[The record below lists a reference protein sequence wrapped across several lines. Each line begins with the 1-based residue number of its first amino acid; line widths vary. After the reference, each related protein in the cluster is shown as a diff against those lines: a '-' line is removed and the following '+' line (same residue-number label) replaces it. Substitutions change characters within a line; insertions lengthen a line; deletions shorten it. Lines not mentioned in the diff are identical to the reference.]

1 MLLRIVAI
9 AALFV
14 PPFQAPTP
22 AKPATAA
29 ETLPDAREIVNKHIK
44 ALGGREA
51 ILAHKSMR
59 AVGTLS
65 VPASGIEGPLEMIQ
79 AAEPNRMML
88 KTSVPGIGEIL
99 EGFDG
104 SHAWSVNPMTGAM
117 LKVGKELTQTKF
129 DADFYK
135 ELYDPKNYTLKTV
148 EKTTCPAGDSTPA
161 GNAGIGRPCYKV
173 AVSRIDGVE
182 DTDFY
187 DVETGLRAGSI
198 ATRESPMGQMTMTS
212 VETGYK
218 KFGNLMQATIITQT
232 VMGVTQKITLTSVE
246 YDTVKPGDFELP
258 PSIKALIK

>member
-1 MLLRIVAI
+1 MLLRIVAM
-9 AALFV
+9 AALLFA
-14 PPFQAPTP
+14 PQQAPAP
-22 AKPATAA
+22 AKPAAAA

-44 ALGGREA
+44 AVGGREA

-65 VPASGIEGPLEMIQ
+65 VPAPGISGPLEMIQ
-79 AAEPNRMML
+79 AAEPNRMFL
-88 KTSVPGIGEIL
+88 KTSVPGIGDIL

-104 SHAWSVNPMTGAM
+104 SHAWSVSPMTGPM
-117 LKVGKELTQTKF
+117 LKVGKELTQTRF

-148 EKTTCPAGDSTPA
+148 EKTVFE
-161 GNAGIGRPCYKV
+161 GRPCYKV
-173 AVSRIDGVE
+173 SVSRIDGIQ

-198 ATRESPMGQMTMTS
+198 NTRESPMGQMTMTT

-218 KFGNLMQATIITQT
+218 KFGNLMHPTNITQT
-232 VMGVTQKITLTSVE
+232 VMGVQQTIALTAVE
-246 YDTVKPGDFELP
+246 YDTVKPEAFDP
-258 PSIKALIK
+258 PASIKALIK

>member
-1 MLLRIVAI
+1 MLLRIVAV
-9 AALFV
+9 AALLFA
-14 PPFQAPTP
+14 PLQAPAP
-22 AKPATAA
+22 AKPAPAA

-51 ILAHKSMR
+51 ILSHKSMR
-59 AVGTLS
+59 ALGTLS
-65 VPASGIEGPLEMIQ
+65 VPQSGISGPIEMVQ
-79 AAEPNRMML
+79 AAEPNRMLL
-88 KTSVPGIGEIL
+88 KTSVPGIGDIL

-104 SHAWSVNPMTGAM
+104 SHAWSVSPMTGPM

-148 EKTTCPAGDSTPA
+148 EKTVFE
-161 GNAGIGRPCYKV
+161 GRPCYKI

-198 ATRESPMGQMTMTS
+198 ATRESPMGQMTMTA
-212 VETGYK
+212 VEGGYK
-218 KFGNLMQATIITQT
+218 KFGNLMQATNITQT
-232 VMGVTQKITLTSVE
+232 VMGVQQTITLTSVE
-246 YDTVKPGDFELP
+246 YDKVKPEDLEPP

>member
-1 MLLRIVAI
+1 MLLRIVAM
-9 AALFV
+9 AALMFA
-14 PPFQAPTP
+14 PQQATAP
-22 AKPATAA
+22 AKPAPAA

-44 ALGGREA
+44 AIGGREA

-88 KTSVPGIGEIL
+88 KTSVQGIGEIL

-135 ELYDPKNYTLKTV
+135 ELYDPKNYTLKTL
-148 EKTTCPAGDSTPA
+148 EKTTFE
-161 GNAGIGRPCYKV
+161 GRPCYKV
-173 AVSRIDGVE
+173 SVTRIDGVE

-212 VETGYK
+212 VESGYK
-218 KFGNLMQATIITQT
+218 KFGNMMQATIITQT
-232 VMGVTQKITLTSVE
+232 VMGVQQKITLTSIE
-246 YDTVKPGDFELP
+246 YDTVKPEAFDLP
-258 PSIKALIK
+258 ASIKALIK